1 MLQFIKKN
9 KANFIWVLIFG
20 LMGLILRPLVNL
32 LVNLSNEYPW
42 VTRILLF
49 LLLIACLLYSIT
61 TSLYTINSN
70 FASRTFYKRIKISQ
84 GY

>member
-32 LVNLSNEYPW
+32 SNEYPW

-49 LLLIACLLYSIT
+49 LLLIAVYFIHKHPLYIILIVILLAEP
-61 TSLYTINSN
+61 
-70 FASRTFYKRIKISQ
+70 FIKE
-84 GY
+84 

>member
-9 KANFIWVLIFG
+9 KTNFIWVLTFG
-20 LMGLILRPLVNL
+20 LMGLILKP

-49 LLLIACLLYSIT
+49 LLLVAVYFIYKHPLYIILIVILLAEP
-61 TSLYTINSN
+61 
-70 FASRTFYKRIKISQ
+70 FIKE
-84 GY
+84 

>member
-32 LVNLSNEYPW
+32 SNEYPW

-49 LLLIACLLYSIT
+49 LLLVAVYFIYKHPLYIILIVILLAEP
-61 TSLYTINSN
+61 
-70 FASRTFYKRIKISQ
+70 FIKE
-84 GY
+84 

>member
-32 LVNLSNEYPW
+32 LVNLSNKYPW

-49 LLLIACLLYSIT
+49 LLLIAVYFIHKNPLFIIVMAILLAEP
-61 TSLYTINSN
+61 
-70 FASRTFYKRIKISQ
+70 FIKE
-84 GY
+84 

>member
-9 KANFIWVLIFG
+9 KTNFIWVLTFG

-32 LVNLSNEYPW
+32 LINLSNEYPW

-49 LLLIACLLYSIT
+49 LLLIAVYFINKHPLYIIVMAILLAEP
-61 TSLYTINSN
+61 
-70 FASRTFYKRIKISQ
+70 FMKE
-84 GY
+84 